1 MFKINIRSSIA
12 INYAFKIIIILARLN
27 DLILKIVINIYKND
41 KHVSLKSLIT
51 YLKY

>member
-1 MFKINIRSSIA
+1 MKSLIA
-12 INYAFKIIIILARLN
+12 INYAFEIMIILARSN
-27 DLILKIVINIYKND
+27 DLILKIAINVYKND